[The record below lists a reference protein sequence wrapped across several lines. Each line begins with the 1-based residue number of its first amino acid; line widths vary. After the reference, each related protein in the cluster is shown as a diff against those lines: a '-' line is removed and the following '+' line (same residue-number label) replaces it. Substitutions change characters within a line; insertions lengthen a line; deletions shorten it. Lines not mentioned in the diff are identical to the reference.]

1 MSEAER
7 EATGKKGAVTRIWG
21 KLQEPEKSR
30 LASAEKRF
38 GLTWSELHAYK
49 DRMAFPQL
57 PTCMGV
63 EELSPDISLCE
74 TQFRGLD
81 RCLEQGM
88 SHESP
93 KQPYARMQICKPHW
107 IRFAKCTKRRDELVM
122 RSVKAWERN
131 YYDSLDEESQ
141 KDYMDDLDTKMRY
154 FLYAGSHT
162 TEQQKK
168 KRLEMNAQQM
178 AVRQAS
184 LLNRRS
190 ADGEPQVAAASSG
203 ATPV

>member
-38 GLTWSELHAYK
+38 GLTWAELHAYK
-49 DRMAFPQL
+49 DRMAFPML

-63 EELSPDISLCE
+63 EELSKDISLCE
-74 TQFRGLD
+74 TTFRGLD

-122 RSVKAWERN
+122 RSVKSWERH
-131 YYDSLDEESQ
+131 YYGSLDTDSQ
-141 KDYMDDLDTKMRY
+141 RDYLDDLDTKMRY
-154 FLYAGSHT
+154 FLYASSHT
-162 TEQQKK
+162 NEAQKK
-168 KRLEMNAQQM
+168 KRLETNAQQL
-178 AVRQAS
+178 AIRQAS
-184 LLNRRS
+184 LLNPFG
-190 ADGEPQVAAASSG
+190 AVHEGEVLSS
-203 ATPV
+203 V